1 LALVLVVDDD
11 QIDRMIIESLLRL
24 DGHEIV
30 FAEDG
35 VKALA
40 VYKKRRFDV
49 VVTDLVMPNLNGL
62 KLIKELLALD
72 PRVSIVAISGMSPGQ
87 LFLAE
92 DYGAMSVLAKPLQR
106 DPFLKA
112 VAEAVA
118 RRSEQ

>member
-1 LALVLVVDDD
+1 MALVLVVDDD

-35 VKALA
+35 ATALA
-40 VYKKRRFDV
+40 LYQKRRFDV

-62 KLIKELLALD
+62 RLIKELLAFD
-72 PRVSIVAISGMSPGQ
+72 GKAKIIAISGTSPGQ

-106 DPFLKA
+106 DPFLRA
-112 VAEAVA
+112 VAQAMA
-118 RRSEQ
+118 KSA